1 VALRKNRQGGGKKD
15 LLALTAAFADVDV
28 GAVGHKGAT
37 KYQDKAAAQAAIE
50 AFPLRPS
57 LLVDSGGGFQ
67 PYWLFREAV
76 GLTPETIT
84 RLEEINRGLAQALGG
99 DMAATDA
106 ARILRLPGTFNLKI
120 SGQPRPVQIV
130 WCEPERVYDLG
141 EFAPYEA
148 QGKKGG
154 PRAGTTTPGPPPG
167 GSEYAAYGQKA
178 LDDELATLAKTPE
191 GERNTR
197 LNQSAFVLGQ
207 LVEAGALERG
217 TVEVALSNVATSI
230 GLGEVEAQATIK
242 SGLEAGIKEPRRLPE
257 KPHKPGGGKARGE
270 EGPESKSK
278 PTQAEILLRL
288 AAGAE
293 LFHDPNHKCFASFPV
308 SGHVETWPIRSGTF
322 RDWLRGLFFKA
333 HGKPP
338 GGQALQDAL
347 ETLAA
352 QARFE
357 GPTIETFVRT
367 AHYDGKIFIDLAN
380 DAWQAVEI
388 TSQGW
393 RVVSRPP
400 VKFRRPRG
408 LAPMPTPQY
417 GGGLAN
423 LRPFV
428 NCRNEDWPLV
438 VAWIC
443 GAFSSGPY
451 PILILQGEQG
461 TAKTTTARALKSLV
475 DPGHSL
481 QRAAPKEIRDLM
493 ISAANSWCLSFDNLS
508 DTRLWISD
516 AFCRLAT
523 GGGLSTRELYSDDS
537 EIFLDVRRPLVLNG
551 IDSLVNR
558 ADLADRAILLELP
571 PLQDANRRPEADLW
585 REFEAAQPG
594 ILGAIFNS
602 LAAAL
607 ANVNS
612 VKLARLPR
620 MADFAVWVVA
630 AEPALPWEAG
640 SFLTAY
646 DRNRAAVRDHSL
658 EGDVVAVAVRSFMEH
673 GQEWEGTPTE
683 LLNRLTEEAGDLVS
697 RGKAWPKTANSLSNR
712 LRRAAPFLR
721 ANGIHYESQRDR
733 KARTI
738 FLEKMGEKTVTT
750 VTTVTPQESCGFPR
764 DDPVTIP
771 VMRDDPGEKTV
782 TLKSRNHAGCDDVTV
797 VTI

>member
-1 VALRKNRQGGGKKD
+1 MDIETIRAALRCGQPGC
-15 LLALTAAFADVDV
+15 TC
-28 GAVGHKGAT
+28 HKPTSHVHCPAHE
-37 KYQDKAAAQAAIE
+37 DH
-50 AFPLRPS
+50 RPS
-57 LLVDSGGGFQ
+57 LSVSEKHGKVLVKCHAGCDQGAVIEALKARNLWSSSNGDRPQAVKPRIVATYDYHDSAGKLVFQVVRREPKDFRQRRPDGKGGWIWNLDGVTRV
-67 PYWLFREAV
+67 PYRLPEVLQAESVFICEGEKDCDQLAAL
-76 GLTPETIT
+76 GLTATCNP
-84 RLEEINRGLAQALGG
+84 GG
-99 DMAATDA
+99 AGKW
-106 ARILRLPGTFNLKI
+106 LKTFNLHF
-120 SGQPRPVQIV
+120 R
-130 WCEPERVYDLG
+130 
-141 EFAPYEA
+141 
-148 QGKKGG
+148 GKTVVIL
-154 PRAGTTTPGPPPG
+154 PDSDSPGMNH
-167 GSEYAAYGQKA
+167 A
-178 LDDELATLAKTPE
+178 LDVARNLHGVAASVRVVELPGLPFKGDVSDWLQA
-191 GERNTR
+191 GGTR
-197 LNQSAFVLGQ
+197 GQ
-207 LVEAGALERG
+207 LEALVEAAPEYDQAQAQDEEIPALEADR
-217 TVEVALSNVATSI
+217 
-230 GLGEVEAQATIK
+230 K
-242 SGLEAGIKEPRRLPE
+242 R
-257 KPHKPGGGKARGE
+257 
-270 EGPESKSK
+270 
-278 PTQAEILLRL
+278 PTQAEQLIKL
-288 AAGAE
+288 ASDAE
-293 LFHDPNHKCFASFPV
+293 LFHDFNTKGFATIDVDSH
-308 SGHVETWPIRSGTF
+308 GETWPVRSKGF
-322 RDWLRGLFFKA
+322 RSWLLRRFFQATGKA
-333 HGKPP
+333 PSA
-338 GGQALQDAL
+338 QAMQDAL
-347 ETLAA
+347 GVLEA
-352 QARFE
+352 QAHFD
-357 GPTIETFVRT
+357 GPEHEVYVRV
-367 AHYDGKIFIDLAN
+367 AHLDGKIYIDLAN
-380 DAWQAVEI
+380 ESWEAVEI
-388 TSQGW
+388 TPQGW
-393 RVVSRPP
+393 RVVDTPP

-408 LAPMPTPQY
+408 LAPMPTPQR
-417 GGGLAN
+417 GGSLTD
-423 LRPFV
+423 LRRFI

-461 TAKTTTARALKSLV
+461 AAKTTTAKTLKFLV
-475 DPGHSL
+475 DPGHSP

-493 ISAANSWCLSFDNLS
+493 ISAANSWCLSHDNLS
-508 DTRLWISD
+508 GLPSWLSD
-516 AFCRLAT
+516 GFCRLAT

-537 EIFLDVRRPLVLNG
+537 EIILDAMRPLVLNG

-558 ADLADRAILLELP
+558 GDLADRAILLELP
-571 PLQDANRRPEADLW
+571 PLQDDNRRPEADLW

-594 ILGAIFNS
+594 ILGVIFNS